1 MKKDL
6 FKNRAEYIADEIFVK
21 RWSPRSFLPE
31 VIPDD
36 VLEKIFDA
44 ARWSPSTVNEQPWL
58 FYTAGRDAES
68 FDLYLNCLN
77 EGNRL
82 WAKNAGLVGFLVV
95 RKFFKAKDRVNSLGD
110 FDCGSSWMSLTLQ
123 ARFLGLY
130 THGLGGIMREQI
142 LQVLSLNSKEFKVI
156 MGFVVGKIDDPDQLS
171 TELRSKEIP
180 SPRHSLEEIW
190 CHSR

>member
-1 MKKDL
+1 MKKDF
-6 FKNRAEYIADEIFVK
+6 FKYRTEYLADEVFVK

-58 FYTAGRDAES
+58 FYTAGRNSER
-68 FDLYLNCLN
+68 FGLYLNCLN

-82 WAKNAGLVGFLVV
+82 WAKNAGLIGFLVA
-95 RKFFKAKDRVNSLGD
+95 RKFFKAKDKVNSLGD

-142 LQVLSLNSKEFKVI
+142 LQVLSLNAKEFKVI

-190 CHSR
+190 RHSN

>member
-1 MKKDL
+1 MEKDF
-6 FKNRAEYIADEIFVK
+6 FKNRAEYLADEVFVK

-58 FYTAGRDAES
+58 FYSAGRDSKS

-82 WAKNAGLVGFLVV
+82 WAKNAGVIGFLVV
-95 RKFFKAKDRVNSLGD
+95 RKFFKAKDKVNSLGD

-130 THGLGGIMREQI
+130 THGLGGIMREKI
-142 LQVLSLNSKEFKVI
+142 LKVLSLNPEEFKVI
-156 MGFVVGKIDDPDQLS
+156 MGFVVGKIDKPEKLS
-171 TELRSKEIP
+171 TELREKEIP
-180 SPRHSLEEIW
+180 SLRLSLEEIW
-190 CHSR
+190 HHSS